1 MANKANKR
9 ALKRLRG
16 KSDKVVPK
24 GCKWYAWAKNNFF
37 SRNGV
42 KAVDVA
48 CASNGMQANCM
59 RNAFKKSDDHSYAN
73 YAWSGNSKP
82 KGIPNTLKK
91 KGLNIK
97 VWNPRS
103 NYLLGKCTTNVKV
116 PYWER

>member
-48 CASNGMQANCM
+48 CASTGMQANCM
-59 RNAFKKSDDHSYAN
+59 KNAFKKSDSHSYAN
-73 YAWSGNSKP
+73 YNFKP
-82 KGIPNTLKK
+82 KGIPSALAK

>member
-24 GCKWYAWAKNNFF
+24 GCKYYAWAKNNFF

-48 CASNGMQANCM
+48 CASTGMQANCI

-73 YAWSGNSKP
+73 YNFKP
-82 KGIPNTLKK
+82 KGIPSALAK